1 MKAKVIL
8 MLLLAGMLSA
18 CSLDD
23 DDDEWTSTM
32 ETWEVNIEPEY
43 VMGYS
48 YWGAYTSMGK
58 QMEGVNDKGEQIGR
72 FFPGEIEGFTFE
84 EGYRYKLLVYATSTD
99 PRIMDAPKY
108 HFKLR
113 KLLSKEYVG
122 VRTEGRREV
131 TMDVRRVVML
141 PDSLSSNGL
150 YYLTGRNVDGD
161 EKLDMIIEEII
172 GANYDMF
179 IKYDEADIIH
189 KYACRM
195 RLSITPSEHYFCGK
209 HRFRVRLEELISQQ
223 EAPEDS
229 VVVAATYDEFELKAK
244 EWY

>member
-32 ETWEVNIEPEY
+32 ETWEINIEPEY

-84 EGYRYKLLVYATSTD
+84 EGYRYKPLEESESGSITTLRTSIVTSRR
-99 PRIMDAPKY
+99 PSVRTPTY
-108 HFKLR
+108 S
-113 KLLSKEYVG
+113 LLSSFLNLKWYLGASIILGSVL
-122 VRTEGRREV
+122 VAYTN
-131 TMDVRRVVML
+131 
-141 PDSLSSNGL
+141 SL
-150 YYLTGRNVDGD
+150 
-161 EKLDMIIEEII
+161 
-172 GANYDMF
+172 
-179 IKYDEADIIH
+179 
-189 KYACRM
+189 
-195 RLSITPSEHYFCGK
+195 
-209 HRFRVRLEELISQQ
+209 
-223 EAPEDS
+223 
-229 VVVAATYDEFELKAK
+229 
-244 EWY
+244 